1 MTKEYY
7 KVLEIDENATPEEIK
22 KAYRKAALKHHPDK
36 NPNNREEAETK
47 FKETNEAYGVLS
59 DPEKRK
65 RYDAGETNFTS
76 PTGDYEYNY
85 EETMR
90 NINEELEKLREEQK
104 ILAREGAINIIGFEM
119 LIVSVYPDKLDS
131 NL

>member
-7 KVLEIDENATPEEIK
+7 KILEISENATPEEIK

-36 NPNNREEAETK
+36 NPNNREEAEIK
-47 FKETNEAYGVLS
+47 FKEINEAYSVLS
-59 DPEKRK
+59 DPEKRR

-85 EETMR
+85 EEEMR
-90 NINEELEKLREEQK
+90 NINEELERLREEQK
-104 ILAREGAINIIGFEM
+104 ILAREGAINIIEFEM
-119 LIVSVYPDKLDS
+119 LILGVYPDKLDS